1 MNDLDLCLEVVSRS
15 CQLLRGIRRWIS
27 RKPLEIEDWFQ
38 RNMGYQMVTWPM
50 TSRDPRRCC
59 EAVRSAILATAWL
72 LVLWAV
78 RSRYDAVSTFLTEP
92 HWLTYLLMSVNGTMF
107 VFSVYDLGVL
117 VYACLLDRQ
126 ESISWSRSWNQ
137 TGYVL
142 WHYLF
147 LAVRHSRIHTVTEWY
162 RKKSLKCMTS
172 SINPESTSMSR
183 NAWSIR
189 RPTNR
194 CQTARCSHNRRTVLY
209 DTSHDTLTLLFDG

>member
-1 MNDLDLCLEVVSRS
+1 MSTIAWHSTLNISETVRD
-15 CQLLRGIRRWIS
+15 RRLVPKEYGLS
-27 RKPLEIEDWFQ
+27 
-38 RNMGYQMVTWPM
+38 NGNVTDDVTGP
-50 TSRDPRRCC
+50 T
-59 EAVRSAILATAWL
+59 T
-72 LVLWAV
+72 VLWGSTVGYPSDSLASCSLGCEVKV
-78 RSRYDAVSTFLTEP
+78 RRSVNFLNRTA
-92 HWLTYLLMSVNGTMF
+92 LTYLLMSVNGTMF